1 MSSSETH
8 GSASLPRRLLWLRP
22 LAAFAVFGIA
32 AFVLHRELAHFNV
45 GRMLRE
51 IRSISGA
58 QLATAF
64 GLAALSYWL
73 LGFYDLLA
81 LRYVRKKVSYGRTL
95 FTAFIAYAFGNNMT
109 LAGFTGAAV
118 RLRLYAGRGLTA
130 VDVATVSGFCAV
142 TALLGLGA
150 LAGLSLLIEPSETAA
165 ALRLHEAWTVLTGTL
180 LLGIVVGYV
189 LWASFGRSP
198 FEIRGWALREPGA
211 AIGLGQL
218 ALGIADFVSAS
229 AVLWVLLPAKA
240 EIGFPAFAGLYAAA
254 VAAGLLSYVPG
265 GLGVFE
271 AVIVLVL
278 PDLPVEQ
285 LLGSLLAYRA
295 VYYLAPLALG
305 ALLFL
310 GEELRLKRAHLTKAQ
325 ALASAYIAPLVPQ
338 VAAILTFVAGF
349 VLLLSGA
356 TPSIDARITAL
367 RELLPLAILEVS
379 HLVGS
384 LVGLC
389 LVVLAGAL
397 RRRVATA
404 YHITLAL
411 LAAGIAASL
420 LKGLDIEEAVL
431 LAVVAAVL
439 MLGRSAF
446 YRPASLL
453 AERFTPAWAISIVGV
468 IAATIW
474 IGMLAYRN
482 VSYSDDLFWTFAFHG
497 DAPRMLRASLL
508 VSVVGAALLLFN
520 LLRPA
525 RPEPAISTA
534 EDLERARRVI
544 DVSDHTF
551 ANAALMGDKRL
562 LFSDDASAFVMY
574 QVAGRSWVAL
584 GDPVGPTA
592 AGDEL
597 VWRFRELSD
606 RHGAWAVFYQ
616 ASRERLGL
624 YVDLGLAALKLGE
637 EARVPL
643 ERFSLDGSSR
653 ADLRQSHRRALRDGA
668 TFEVVRAGCVQEIM
682 PVLARISD
690 GWLEDKSTAEK
701 HFSVGAFVPD
711 YVRRFDVAMVRRN
724 GEPAAF
730 ANLWSTSTKREL
742 SVDLMRFGPD
752 APRSAMDFLFIEL
765 MLWAKD
771 QGYAWF
777 NLGMAPLAGLE
788 QHPLAPAW
796 HRIGNFV
803 FRHGEHFYNFEGLR
817 HYKTKFLP
825 VWEPKYLVAPAGI
838 ALPRILLDVST
849 LIAGGLKELF
859 AK

>member
-1 MSSSETH
+1 LS
-8 GSASLPRRLLWLRP
+8 RRLLWLRP
-22 LAAFAVFGIA
+22 LAALAVFGIA
-32 AFVLHRELAHFNV
+32 AFVLHRELEHFNLHRLV
-45 GRMLRE
+45 RDL
-51 IRSISGA
+51 RSIS
-58 QLATAF
+58 ATSLIAAL
-64 GLAALSYWL
+64 GLVSLSYWL

-81 LRYVRKKVSYGRTL
+81 LRYARKRVSYGRTL

-118 RLRLYAGRGLTA
+118 RLRLYASRGLTA
-130 VDVATVSGFCAV
+130 VDVATVSGFCVV
-142 TALLGLGA
+142 TALLGLA
-150 LAGLSLLIEPSETAA
+150 SLAGLSLLIEPVETAA
-165 ALRLHEAWTVLTGTL
+165 ALRLHEAWTVLAGAL
-180 LLGIVVGYV
+180 LLAVVVGYL

-211 AIGLGQL
+211 AIGFGQF
-218 ALGIADFVSAS
+218 AIGIADFVSAA

-240 EIGFPAFAGLYAAA
+240 AIGFPAFAGLYAAA

-278 PDLPVEQ
+278 PDLPIEQ

-295 VYYLAPLALG
+295 AYYLAPLGLA

-310 GEELRLKRAHLTKAQ
+310 GEELRVQRAHLTRAQ
-325 ALASAYIAPLVPQ
+325 ALASAYIAPLLPQ
-338 VAAILTFVAGF
+338 AAAILTFVAGF

-367 RELLPLAILEVS
+367 RSLLPLSILEVS
-379 HLVGS
+379 HLIGS

-404 YHITLAL
+404 YHITLLL
-411 LAAGIAASL
+411 LAAGIVASL
-420 LKGLDIEEAVL
+420 LKGLDIEEAVF
-431 LAVVAAVL
+431 LAVVGAVL
-439 MLGRSAF
+439 LLGRSAF
-446 YRPASLL
+446 YRPSSIL
-453 AERFTPAWAISIVGV
+453 AERFTPAWAFSIVGV

-474 IGMLAYRN
+474 IGLLAYRN
-482 VSYSDDLFWTFAFHG
+482 VAYSDSLWWTFAFHG

-508 VSVVGAALLLFN
+508 VSVVGAALLLLN

-525 RPEPAISTA
+525 RPEPAIATA
-534 EDLERARRVI
+534 EDLEKARRAI
-544 DVSDHTF
+544 QGSDQTF

-562 LFSDDASAFVMY
+562 LFSDDGGAFVMY

-584 GDPVGPTA
+584 GDPVGQTA

-597 VWRFRELSD
+597 VWRFRELCD
-606 RHGAWAVFYQ
+606 RHGGWTVFYQ
-616 ASRERLGL
+616 ASRERLPL

-643 ERFSLDGSSR
+643 EVFSLAGSSR

-668 TFEVVRAGCVQEIM
+668 TFEVVRSTCVPEIL
-682 PVLARISD
+682 PVLERISD

-711 YVRRFDVAMVRRN
+711 YVKRFDVAVVRRE
-724 GEPAAF
+724 GEAVAF
-730 ANLWSTSTKREL
+730 ANLWSTGTKREL
-742 SVDLMRFGPD
+742 SIDLMRFGPD
-752 APRSAMDFLFIEL
+752 APRSAMDYLFIEL
-765 MLWAKD
+765 MLWARD

-817 HYKTKFLP
+817 HYKAKFQP
-825 VWEPKYLVAPAGI
+825 VWDPKYLVAPAGI